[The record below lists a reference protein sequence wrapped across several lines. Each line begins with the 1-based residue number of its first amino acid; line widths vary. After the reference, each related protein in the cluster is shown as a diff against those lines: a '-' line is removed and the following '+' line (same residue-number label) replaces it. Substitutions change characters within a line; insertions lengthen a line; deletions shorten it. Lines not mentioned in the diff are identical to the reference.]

1 MSLLFSPW
9 VLGAPGH
16 GLNLANRLVV
26 APMCQYAADHGQATD
41 WHLFHWANLLNSGAG
56 LVVLEATA
64 VVPEGRISPGCL
76 GLWDDATEAAFTQH
90 LQRARALA
98 PPVPVC
104 LQLAHAGRKAS
115 SALPWHGGALLNPAQ
130 GGWPTV
136 APSAVPHLPDET
148 PPHALGEAELTQLTH
163 AFAQAAHRA
172 RRAGVDAL
180 ELHAAHGY
188 LLHQFLSPLANRR
201 GDAWG
206 GDFAGRTRWPNQVFA
221 AVRQAFD
228 GPVGVRVSAT
238 DWVPGGWTVEDT
250 ARWATDLKAAGAD
263 FVHVSSGGLSP
274 QQATP
279 LGPGYQLPLARQV
292 RQTAGC
298 TTVAV
303 GLITQAEQAEAVLQQ
318 GDADL
323 VALARAFLYNPR
335 WGWHAAAQLGAT
347 VQAHPRYWR
356 CPPTGTGL
364 RFADAR
370 VGAR

>member
-76 GLWDDATEAAFTQH
+76 GLWNDATEAAFTQH

-148 PPHALGEAELTQLTH
+148 PPHARQELRGERTGIRYHLGTRVQVQVSRVDLDGRRIDFRLVQEGEERPL
-163 AFAQAAHRA
+163 
-172 RRAGVDAL
+172 RAGKD
-180 ELHAAHGY
+180 
-188 LLHQFLSPLANRR
+188 R
-201 GDAWG
+201 
-206 GDFAGRTRWPNQVFA
+206 A
-221 AVRQAFD
+221 AVA
-228 GPVGVRVSAT
+228 PAS
-238 DWVPGGWTVEDT
+238 E
-250 ARWATDLKAAGAD
+250 AGSD
-263 FVHVSSGGLSP
+263 
-274 QQATP
+274 
-279 LGPGYQLPLARQV
+279 ARQKAPK
-292 RQTAGC
+292 RAARPPRSGRDGAASAGEGRGK
-298 TTVAV
+298 AP
-303 GLITQAEQAEAVLQQ
+303 
-318 GDADL
+318 AD
-323 VALARAFLYNPR
+323 RGRSSSERKRDGGRPKSR
-335 WGWHAAAQLGAT
+335 KSK
-347 VQAHPRYWR
+347 R
-356 CPPTGTGL
+356 
-364 RFADAR
+364 
-370 VGAR
+370 